1 MKKLSKV
8 LLSDQFQIAAA
19 IVIATALGVIFAHSV
34 LMYIISVLFAVFGI
48 ISIDST
54 EIKEM
59 NNSFALQFQGW
70 IMVAVAVLFSTSII
84 GAVANLCLMAFL
96 YWKIVRQ
103 H

>member
-34 LMYIISVLFAVFGI
+34 LMYIISVLFAVLGI
-48 ISIDST
+48 ISVDT
-54 EIKEM
+54 TDVKGA
-59 NNSFALQFQGW
+59 NNSLPLRFQGW
-70 IMVAVAVLFSTSII
+70 VMVVVAVLFSTSII
-84 GAVANLCLMAFL
+84 GAFANMCLMAFL
-96 YWKIVRQ
+96 YWKIVKQ